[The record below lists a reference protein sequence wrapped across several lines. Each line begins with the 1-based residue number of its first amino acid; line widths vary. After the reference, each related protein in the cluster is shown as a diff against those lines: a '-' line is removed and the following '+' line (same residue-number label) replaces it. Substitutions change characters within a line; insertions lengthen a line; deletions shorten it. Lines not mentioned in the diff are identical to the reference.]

1 VDNYTRLLVLMLVW
15 QWHAVNAPRLV
26 LLITRDCRT
35 QDICDEHTDDKRT
48 FLARRRVIPDR
59 RPELAA
65 DDYPGQLALPES
77 ASGDHSDG
85 NV

>member
-1 VDNYTRLLVLMLVW
+1 
-15 QWHAVNAPRLV
+15 
-26 LLITRDCRT
+26 
-35 QDICDEHTDDKRT
+35 
-48 FLARRRVIPDR
+48 VIPDR